1 MVGDAGQKLFDRT
14 HSLAELDLV
23 EERTRIPASYQM
35 YRNPK
40 FIAQLAW
47 SFLCKDSHILY
58 ELQQQGYAANIKP
71 KNTIM
76 TQPVFKRG
84 MTREELLA
92 AVCDHIAD
100 GAASRIRY
108 EQVLCIALPDTLQ
121 ALEVM
126 FRARHIPA
134 CWANE
139 ISADERRVVL
149 AEFTTSKG
157 LERDYVYILDADRLP
172 DGRLSHASPFQTSDT
187 LEQEARK
194 SRIKLFVA
202 LTRAIRE
209 VYLYYTHAHS
219 RFIRELLDLQAGG
232 EHI

>member
-1 MVGDAGQKLFDRT
+1 
-14 HSLAELDLV
+14 
-23 EERTRIPASYQM
+23 
-35 YRNPK
+35 
-40 FIAQLAW
+40 
-47 SFLCKDSHILY
+47 
-58 ELQQQGYAANIKP
+58 
-71 KNTIM
+71 
-76 TQPVFKRG
+76 
-84 MTREELLA
+84 
-92 AVCDHIAD
+92 
-100 GAASRIRY
+100 
-108 EQVLCIALPDTLQ
+108 TLQ

-126 FRARHIPA
+126 FRTRHIPA

-149 AEFTTSKG
+149 AKFMTSKG

-172 DGRLSHASPFQTSDT
+172 DGSLSHASPFQTSDT

-219 RFIRELLDLQAGG
+219 RFVRELLDLQTGG